1 MFKPIL
7 KKITITAIA
16 TLFLGQ
22 SLFANKTIDDLFTE
36 NKITKNGIISYG
48 AEKYVFDVT
57 IGKQR
62 LACLYFNP
70 TLYNNSKYYM
80 KELTFLK
87 EAEKI
92 KNENPGK
99 ITNIIEYKGF
109 LVEDYNYS
117 IFTELAE
124 SDLNNYIFEPNLKY
138 PKDLKTKIK
147 FIIDIA
153 IGIKY
158 MHDQGYVHRDIKAKN
173 VVIKDAKAKLIDFTM
188 YKKIPVEQ
196 DYIYTK
202 RIKGSMDYIC
212 PEHII
217 SQSRKK
223 RLKVERVND
232 IYSFGVLI
240 YSLLYEKYFD
250 EDLRKELFKDEY
262 EQEERIFENI
272 EKRFNNPEYRLA
284 YLNNWINK
292 KWRPILDETVPEKLN
307 ALIKECWNHKPT
319 NRPSINF
326 ILDQLIE
333 IKEQLFQESEE
344 I

>member
-1 MFKPIL
+1 MFKTIL
-7 KKITITAIA
+7 KKITIILLAA
-16 TLFLGQ
+16 LFSGPYI
-22 SLFANKTIDDLFTE
+22 FANKTIDDLFAK
-36 NKITKNGIISYG
+36 NKIIKNSILNYG

-80 KELTFLK
+80 KELTFLQEVDTYK
-87 EAEKI
+87 Q
-92 KNENPGK
+92 KNPELNL
-99 ITNIIEYKGF
+99 NIIQYKGF
-109 LVEDYNYS
+109 LSEDYNYS

-124 SDLNNYIFEPNLKY
+124 LDLNNYIFKPSFKY
-138 PKDLKTKIK
+138 PKDLKTKIG

-153 IGIKY
+153 IAIKY
-158 MHDQGYVHRDIKAKN
+158 MHNRGYVHRDIKAKN
-173 VVIKDAKAKLIDFTM
+173 VVIKDGKAKLIDFTM
-188 YKKIPVEQ
+188 YKKIPAEQ

-217 SQSRKK
+217 SQTRKQK
-223 RLKVERVND
+223 LKVERAND
-232 IYSFGVLI
+232 IYSLGVLI

-250 EDLRKELFKDEY
+250 EDLIRELFRNKYD
-262 EQEERIFENI
+262 QEKTIFENA
-272 EKRFNNPEYRLA
+272 EKRFAYPEYRLT

-292 KWRPILDETVPEKLN
+292 RWRPVLNKTFPEELN
-307 ALIKECWNHKPT
+307 TLIKQCWNHKPIA
-319 NRPSINF
+319 RPSINF
-326 ILDQLIE
+326 ILDKLVE
-333 IKEQLFQESEE
+333 IKKLLFQEIEE